1 MPEDAKGIATS
12 GGYDSQWRV
21 PMGVQI
27 IPGGLL
33 LIGMIFAN
41 ESPRWLVSRDRLEDA
56 IAVMTKLRRLPA
68 DHPYLA
74 TEIHEIREQVAAEKQ
89 AVSGSSYFMLLK
101 ELFTVPSNRRRLL
114 MCTLLQVWS
123 QLTGTSSINVSNGVL
138 SIYSPSR

>member
-1 MPEDAKGIATS
+1 MPKNAQGIATS
-12 GGYDSQWRV
+12 SGYDSQWRV

-27 IPGGLL
+27 IPGGML

-41 ESPRWLVSRDRLEDA
+41 ESPRWLVSQDRLEDA
-56 IAVMTKLRRLPA
+56 IAVMIKLRRLPA

-74 TEIHEIREQVAAEKQ
+74 TEIQEIREQVAAEKQ
-89 AVSGSSYFMLLK
+89 AVAGGSYFMLLK

-123 QLTGTSSINVSNGVL
+123 QLTGTSSINVGDGIL
-138 SIYSPSR
+138 SVYSQYR